1 MEDLKISEITN
12 CYENKPE
19 NLIQILREIHKEQN
33 YITPK
38 QLEELAQKLN
48 IPLSKVYGA
57 TTFYTLLSP
66 KPKGKFVLRI
76 CSSTPCH
83 MVGSED
89 LLNYLKD
96 KLEIQEGETSADGLF
111 TLELTSCLG
120 VCAVAP
126 AIMVNDK
133 VYGNLNIK
141 KLDQIIDK
149 CKRGELGTEKL
160 TSLGVDIL
168 GNKESRVVLQNCG
181 IINPESIE
189 EYKLKGG
196 YTALS
201 KAIKEMTPQ
210 EVINEVKNSKLV
222 GRGGAAFPT
231 GLKWEFT
238 FRAADKHKYIVC
250 NADEGEPGTFKDRL
264 ILEGD
269 PYRIIEAMAIAGYAV
284 GAEYGYIYIRGEYG
298 LSIKRINLAIN
309 KARENNF
316 LGKNILGTNFSF
328 DIEVREGAGAY
339 ICGDETAL
347 MESIEGK
354 RGEPRLK
361 PPYPPT
367 SGLWNKPTVINN
379 VETLA
384 NIPSIILRGA
394 DWYNKIGLAE
404 SAGTKVLTLL
414 GDIENQG
421 AVEVPLGT
429 NLKDVIYDIGGGMK
443 ERKKLK
449 MVQLGGPSGS
459 CLTAD
464 MVDVSLDYK
473 VLARAGLNLGS
484 GVVLVLND
492 DRCIIDAVRN
502 MARFFRHE
510 SCGKC
515 TPCREGTNMIYNLL
529 TKIALGKGK
538 DNDLETLKSL
548 GETMKDASFCGLGQS
563 APNSLLDTLKLFTNE
578 YAQHIQKK
586 GCPLKICSY

>member
-1 MEDLKISEITN
+1 MEDLKISEVTN
-12 CYENKPE
+12 YYENNPE
-19 NLIQILREIHKEQN
+19 NLVQILREIHKEQN

-38 QLEELAQKLN
+38 QLKEVAQNLN
-48 IPLSKVYGA
+48 LSLSKVYGT

-66 KPKGKFVLRI
+66 NPKGKYVIKI

-83 MVGSED
+83 MAGSEN
-89 LLNYLKD
+89 LLKYLKD
-96 KLEIQEGETSADGLF
+96 KLKIKEEETTADGLF
-111 TLELTSCLG
+111 TLEMTSCFG

-141 KLDQIIDK
+141 KLDQIIGK

-201 KAIKEMTPQ
+201 KTIKEMIPK
-210 EVINEVKNSKLV
+210 EVINEVENSKLV

-238 FRAADKHKYIVC
+238 FRAADKPKYIVC

-309 KARENNF
+309 KARESNF

-328 DIEVREGAGAY
+328 DIEIREGAGAY

-384 NIPSIILRGA
+384 NIPSIILKGA

-404 SAGTKVLTLL
+404 STGTKVLTLL
-414 GDIENQG
+414 GDIKNQG

-429 NLKDVIYDIGGGMK
+429 NLKDIIYDIGGGIK
-443 ERKKLK
+443 EGKKLK

-459 CLTAD
+459 CLSPD

-473 VLARAGLNLGS
+473 VLTQAGLTLGS
-484 GVVLVLND
+484 GVVLVLNE
-492 DRCIIDAVRN
+492 DRCIVDVVRN

-515 TPCREGTNMIYNLL
+515 TPCREGVKMIYNLL
-529 TKIALGKGK
+529 TKIALGKGE

-586 GCPLKICSY
+586 GCPLKVCSY

>member
-1 MEDLKISEITN
+1 MENLNISEVTN
-12 CYENKPE
+12 YYDNNQG
-19 NLIQILREIHKEQN
+19 NLVQILREIHKVQN

-38 QLEELAQKLN
+38 QLKEVAQNLN
-48 IPLSKVYGA
+48 LSLSKVYGA

-66 KPKGKFVLRI
+66 NPKGKHVIKI
-76 CSSTPCH
+76 CSSTPCY
-83 MVGSED
+83 MAGSED
-89 LLNYLKD
+89 LLDYLKD
-96 KLEIQEGETSADGLF
+96 KLKIQEGKTSPDGLF
-111 TLELTSCLG
+111 TLESTSCLG
-120 VCAVAP
+120 VCAIAP
-126 AIMVNDK
+126 AVMVNDK
-133 VYGNLNIK
+133 IYGNLNIK
-141 KLDQIIDK
+141 RLEQIIDK
-149 CKRGELGTEKL
+149 CKRGELETEKL
-160 TSLGVDIL
+160 TSLGADIL
-168 GNKESRVVLQNCG
+168 GNREDQVVLKNCG

-196 YTALS
+196 YSTLS
-201 KAIKEMTPQ
+201 KTIKKMNPQ
-210 EVINEVKNSKLV
+210 EVINEIKSSKLV

-238 FRAADKHKYIVC
+238 FRAADKPKYIIC

-269 PYRIIEAMAIAGYAV
+269 PYKIIEAMAIAGYAV
-284 GAEYGYIYIRGEYG
+284 GAKYGYIYIRGEYN
-298 LSIKRINLAIN
+298 LSIQRVNLAIK

-328 DIEVREGAGAY
+328 NIEVREGAGAY

-394 DWYNKIGLAE
+394 GWYSKIGFAE
-404 SAGTKVLTLL
+404 STGTKVLTLL
-414 GDIENQG
+414 GDIEKQG

-429 NLKDVIYDIGGGMK
+429 NLKEVIYDIGGGIK
-443 ERKKLK
+443 ESKKLK

-464 MVDVSLDYK
+464 MINVPLDYK
-473 VLARAGLNLGS
+473 VLAQAGLSLGS
-484 GVVLVLND
+484 GAVLVLNE
-492 DRCIIDAVRN
+492 DRCIVDVIRN
-502 MARFFRHE
+502 ITHFFRHE

-515 TPCREGTNMIYNLL
+515 TPCREGANMAYNLL

-548 GETMKDASFCGLGQS
+548 GEVMKDASFCGLGQS